1 MAVTR
6 EQGPV
11 RERGFLNR
19 VQHLATEANP
29 AFAAGSVVVPLG
41 VLGISVALESTQLL
55 FYTHVAAGA
64 VWFGFAL
71 VFPAVVGP
79 ALGALDQENAA
90 AVTTQLTPKLVFFIF
105 GFSLTTVLS
114 GTVLLTGDVGLG
126 YGFSGLWPSASLG
139 LGWGLFLFGLAVPN
153 RIHLQAYYEG
163 RSDDPDPD
171 RLASI
176 EKRNALI
183 GVVEAVAMLGI
194 IVLMT
199 GLRLG

>member
-6 EQGPV
+6 KEGPV
-11 RERGFLNR
+11 REREFLYR
-19 VQHLATEANP
+19 VQHLASEANP
-29 AFAAGSVVVPLG
+29 AFATGSVVLPLV
-41 VLGISVALESTQLL
+41 VLGLGIALGSTQLL
-55 FYTHVAAGA
+55 FYTHVVTGA

-79 ALGALDQENAA
+79 ALGALDHENAA
-90 AVTTQLTPKLVFFIF
+90 AVMTQLTPKLVFFIF

-114 GTVLLTGDVGLG
+114 GTVLLTSEYGLG
-126 YGFSGLWPSASLG
+126 YGFTGLWPTASLG
-139 LGWGLFLFGLAVPN
+139 LAWGLFLFGLVVPN
-153 RIHLQAYYEG
+153 RIHLRAYYES
-163 RSDDPDPD
+163 RTETPDPD

-176 EKRNALI
+176 EKRNAVV
-183 GVVEAVAMLGI
+183 GVVEAIAMLGI

>member
-1 MAVTR
+1 MAVKQ
-6 EQGPV
+6 EQSPI

-19 VQHLATEANP
+19 VQHLASEANP
-29 AFAAGSVVVPLG
+29 AFATGSIVVPLM
-41 VLGISVALESTQLL
+41 VLAVSVALESTPLL

-79 ALGALDQENAA
+79 ALGGLDHEDAA
-90 AVTTQLTPKLVFFIF
+90 AVTAQLTPKLVFFIF

-114 GTVLLTGDVGLG
+114 GTVLLTSGLG
-126 YGFSGLWPSASLG
+126 LEYGFSGLWPSASLG
-139 LGWGLFLFGLAVPN
+139 LGWGLFFFGLVIPN
-153 RIHLQAYYEG
+153 RIHLQAYYE
-163 RSDDPDPD
+163 SLSESPDPEY
-171 RLASI
+171 LASI

-183 GVVEAVAMLGI
+183 GVVEAIAMLGV

>member
-6 EQGPV
+6 EQSSV
-11 RERGFLNR
+11 RERGFLDR
-19 VQHLATEANP
+19 VQHLATEANS
-29 AFAAGSVVVPLG
+29 AFAAGSIVVPLG
-41 VLGISVALESTQLL
+41 VLTISVALENTQLL

-79 ALGALDQENAA
+79 ALGALDRENAA

-114 GTVLLTGDVGLG
+114 GTILLTGQAGLG
-126 YGFSGLWPSASLG
+126 YGFSGFWPSASLG
-139 LGWGLFLFGLAVPN
+139 LGWALFVFGLVVPN
-153 RIHLQAYYEG
+153 RLHLRAYYEA
-163 RSDDPDPD
+163 RSNSPDHD
-171 RLASI
+171 RLTSI
-176 EKRNALI
+176 EKRTALI